1 MFGMRKKSGDPELDA
16 AVREL
21 AAADTVAFGGVGF
34 AGTLLP
40 VTEAYRRVEEA
51 FGRRP
56 RQAREQVDWL
66 LRHGSPAGRAYAA
79 ALLEQVDP
87 AAARD
92 AWTTLCDEDDEFTT
106 FTGCTMATT
115 TLSGYAADR
124 LAARRTDGDAR

>member
-21 AAADTVAFGGVGF
+21 AGADTVAFGGVGF

-40 VTEAYRRVEEA
+40 VTEAYRRVGEA
-51 FGRRP
+51 FAQRP

-79 ALLEQVDP
+79 TLLEEVDP

-92 AWTTLCDEDDEFTT
+92 AWAALRGIDDEFTT
-106 FTGCTMATT
+106 FTGCTMGST
-115 TLSGYAADR
+115 TLGGYAADR
-124 LAARRTDGDAR
+124 LAGQHTDDDTR

>member
-21 AAADTVAFGGVGF
+21 AGADTVAFGGVGF

-40 VTEAYRRVEEA
+40 ATEAYRRVEEA
-51 FGRRP
+51 FAQRP

-79 ALLEQVDP
+79 TLLEEVDP
-87 AAARD
+87 PAARD
-92 AWTTLCDEDDEFTT
+92 AWTMLRDDDGELTT
-106 FTGCTMATT
+106 FSGCLMGST
-115 TLSGYAADR
+115 TLGGYAAER
-124 LAARRTDGDAR
+124 LADHRTDEDAQ

>member
-1 MFGMRKKSGDPELDA
+1 MFGMRKQSGDPELDA

-21 AAADTVAFGGVGF
+21 AGADTVAFGGVGF

-51 FGRRP
+51 FAARP
-56 RQAREQVDWL
+56 EQAREQVDWL

-79 ALLEQVDP
+79 TLLERVDP

-92 AWTTLCDEDDEFTT
+92 AWTALRDDDGEFTT
-106 FTGCTMATT
+106 FSGCVMGPAT
-115 TLSGYAADR
+115 LRGYADDR
-124 LAARRTDGDAR
+124 LSAR